1 MDFKRFLPHFAA
13 VAIFFV
19 AVLVI
24 FAPQFKGKS
33 LPKGDITAFIASSH
47 ETTTYRQQTGEPVL
61 WTGTNFGGM
70 PTFQLSKPD
79 DGNKL
84 RNAANLFYGFMARPA
99 GYFFAGML
107 CCYLFL
113 ILIGIDPWLSI
124 AGALGAGLAT
134 NGFVLFEAGHM
145 SKVMTVFYLPLVAV
159 GILLAF
165 QKKYIWGG
173 LAFAFGMGVA
183 IAANH
188 PQMLYYFGI
197 TLPFFGVARFIKDL
211 KAGELAHFG
220 KATAVL
226 VLGLLLALGSGAG
239 LLLTTTE
246 YTAETMRGGQ
256 KLETPVA
263 AANASAADVPAKG
276 LEWDYAM
283 QWSNGLKDILATY
296 APLAAGGGNGQEISN
311 KTPIGKALARVGSAQ
326 PATFRFPMYHGTLP
340 FTEGPAY
347 LGAVVWALFIF
358 GLFAARSP
366 IAWWLG
372 GGTFFIFLISMG
384 KNVEGLNHFL
394 YDNLP
399 LLNKFRSPSS
409 ALSIS
414 TFMMVVLGVIGVHD
428 WLKTLEVDEAKARR
442 TLLVAGGTA
451 AVLGLLVTVIV
462 PSLIDFNSAADARI
476 FPADN
481 PATPGL
487 VEALV
492 DTRRELYAGDAWRS
506 FLFVGLTFGALFLLF
521 RKIIT
526 PLIGG
531 LLLAALVA
539 VDFNGIN
546 KTRMQAKEWQ
556 RTPSSSAPAFPK
568 TAADATILQDPDPH
582 YRVYNATVNPFQD
595 ATTSYYHKSIGG
607 YSPVKMR
614 RIQDVIDGY
623 LSNNNQNVLNMLNAK
638 WFILPGG
645 KDQPARAQQNP
656 DAFGNAWLVS
666 KLQQVPTNDA
676 EFAALGTTPDLKSTA
691 IVHQEFSAAVAGL
704 QPDGSGTVKLT
715 KYTPDE
721 LTYSFNSSAEQ
732 LVVFSEMWYGPN
744 LGWEATIDGQPA
756 ELIRANYLLR
766 ALRVP
771 AGQHT
776 IVMRFAPGSYFS
788 GKTISLIC
796 SLLIILGLIGFG
808 IYRFLQAR
816 KPAATSLAG

>member
-1 MDFKRFLPHFAA
+1 MDFKRFLPHLIA

-33 LPKGDITAFIASSH
+33 LPKGDITSFIASSH
-47 ETTTYRQQTGEPVL
+47 ETTTYRQETGEPVL
-61 WTGTNFGGM
+61 WTGTSFGGM
-70 PTFQLSKPD
+70 PTFQVSKPD

-84 RNAANLFYGFMARPA
+84 RNAASLFYGFMARPA

-107 CCYLFL
+107 CCYLL
-113 ILIGIDPWLSI
+113 LVLIGIDPWLSI

-159 GILLAF
+159 GIILAF

-197 TLPFFGVARFIKDL
+197 TLPFFGVARFIHDF

-226 VLGLLLALGSGAG
+226 VIGLLLAVGSGAG
-239 LLLTTTE
+239 LLWITTE
-246 YTAETMRGGQ
+246 YTAETIRGGQ
-256 KLETPVA
+256 KLETPVKA
-263 AANASAADVPAKG
+263 PNASASDAPQKG

-283 QWSNGLKDILATY
+283 EWSNGLKDILATY
-296 APLAAGGGNGQEISN
+296 SPLAAGGGSGQEISN
-311 KTPIGKALARVGSAQ
+311 KTPIAKELTKLDGRRLPS
-326 PATFRFPMYHGTLP
+326 TFPFRMYHGALP

-358 GLFAARSP
+358 GLFAARRP
-366 IAWWLG
+366 VAWWLG

-384 KNVEGLNHFL
+384 KNVEGINHFL
-394 YDNLP
+394 YDFLP
-399 LLNKFRSPSS
+399 LLNKFRAPSS

-414 TFMMVVLGVIGVHD
+414 TFMMVVLGVIGVQD
-428 WLKTLEVDEAKARR
+428 WLKTLEDDEAKARK
-442 TLLVAGGTA
+442 TLLMAGGTA
-451 AVLGLLVTVIV
+451 AVLGLLITVIV
-462 PSLIDFNSAADARI
+462 PSFIDFTAASDVRI

-481 PATPGL
+481 PATPRL
-487 VEALV
+487 LEALV
-492 DTRRELYAGDAWRS
+492 DTRQELYSADAWRS
-506 FLFVGLTFGALFLLF
+506 FLFVGLTFGALFLMF
-521 RKIIT
+521 RKMAN

-531 LLLAALVA
+531 LLLAALIT
-539 VDFNGIN
+539 VDFNGVN
-546 KTRMQAKEWQ
+546 KTRMQDKDWQ
-556 RTPSSSAPAFPK
+556 RTPSRSAPAFPK

-582 YRVYNATVNPFQD
+582 YRVYNVAANPLSD
-595 ATTSYYHKSIGG
+595 AKTSYYHKNIGG
-607 YSPVKMR
+607 YSAVRMR
-614 RIQDVIDGY
+614 RIQDIFDGY
-623 LSNNNQNVLNMLNAK
+623 LNQNNQNVLNMLNAK

-645 KDQPARAQQNP
+645 EGQPPRAQQNP
-656 DAFGNAWLVS
+656 AAFGNAWLVS
-666 KLQQVPTNDA
+666 SIQQVPTNDA
-676 EFAALGTTPDLKSTA
+676 EFAALGATPNLKGTA
-691 IVHQEFSAAVAGL
+691 IVHQDFSEVVAGL
-704 QPDGSGTVKLT
+704 QPNGSGTVQLT

-721 LTYSFNSSAEQ
+721 LSYTFNSPSEQ
-732 LVVFSEMWYGPN
+732 LVVFSEMWYGPD
-744 LGWEATIDGQPA
+744 LGWTATIDGQPA

-771 AGQHT
+771 AGQHE
-776 IVMRFAPGSYFS
+776 IVMTFAPSSYFT
-788 GKTISLIC
+788 GKAISLIC
-796 SLLIILGLIGFG
+796 SLMVILGLIGYG
-808 IYRFLQAR
+808 VYEFLQGR
-816 KPAATSLAG
+816 KTEE